1 MNTVR
6 TAFLMIA
13 LALLLMFIG
22 DILGGRDGAII
33 ALIFAGAMNFFS
45 YWLSDKIVL
54 AMYRAREVGPS
65 HRLYRIVERLAA
77 RSGMPMPRVYVI
89 PTDSPNAFATG
100 RSPRHAAVAATEGIL
115 HMLDD
120 DELEAVL
127 AHELSHI
134 RHRDILI
141 ATIAATLAGAI
152 MMLAHWARWAAIF
165 GGFGGRD
172 DDEGGGANVL
182 VLLFMIIVAPIA
194 AMLIQL
200 AISRSREYAAD
211 EGSAKLSGK
220 PLALA
225 SALAKIEQG
234 ARYYPLRA
242 NEATAHMF
250 IVNPLKG
257 GLSGLFRTHPPT
269 EERIRRLR
277 RIAAQMGIV
286 R

>member
-1 MNTVR
+1 MNTIR

-13 LALLLMFIG
+13 LTSLLMLIG
-22 DILGGRDGAII
+22 SVLGGRDGAII
-33 ALIFAGAMNFFS
+33 ALIFAGGMNFFT
-45 YWLSDKIVL
+45 YWLSDRVVL
-54 AMYRAREVGPS
+54 AMYRAREVGPD
-65 HRLYRIVERLAA
+65 HRLYRIVGRLAA
-77 RSGMPMPRVYVI
+77 RAGMPMPRVYVI
-89 PTDSPNAFATG
+89 PTNSPNAFATG
-100 RSPRHAAVAATEGIL
+100 RNPRHAAVAATEGIL

-120 DELEAVL
+120 SELEAVL
-127 AHELSHI
+127 AHELSHV

-141 ATIAATLAGAI
+141 ATIAATIAGAI
-152 MMLAHWARWAAIF
+152 MMLANWARWAAIF
-165 GGFGGRD
+165 GGFGG
-172 DDEGGGANVL
+172 DDEDRGGGNML
-182 VLLFMIIVAPIA
+182 VWLFMMIVAPIA

-225 SALAKIEQG
+225 SALAKIEQ
-234 ARYYPLRA
+234 ASRYYPLRA

-277 RIAAQMGIV
+277 RIAAQMGL